1 MAEVNIW
8 EMNLVHDLIVK
19 KLRTDGRG
27 EYMRNEFSTWFNC
40 KELRTDGRGEYM
52 RNEFSTWFNCKETE
66 NWWQRWIYE
75 KWI

>member
-40 KELRTDGRGEYM
+40 KE
-52 RNEFSTWFNCKETE
+52 TE